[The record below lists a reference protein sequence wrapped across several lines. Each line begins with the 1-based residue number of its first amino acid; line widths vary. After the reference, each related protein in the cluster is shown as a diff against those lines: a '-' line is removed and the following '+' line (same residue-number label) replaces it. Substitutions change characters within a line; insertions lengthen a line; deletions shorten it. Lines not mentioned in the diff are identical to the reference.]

1 MGARAPSWA
10 PPTPTHPQVPGVPF
24 TEPLS
29 STPPPQAGEALNQ
42 MSGFRPTSCPHPQ
55 MQGVSPQPHPGSD
68 RSGGTPPP
76 GEGDPQ
82 AGTSP
87 VADRTPPPN
96 VPTLPSWL
104 QAVPRPLGT
113 LQSWSRAWEERG
125 VRAVCAPARG
135 SILCGQ
141 WGNLRGGSR
150 VPQSCSTLGDRRP
163 PDQQHEGSWWEGGQA
178 SSWRAWWA
186 RGGVRWRVTG
196 RAVTG
201 TPRWGEMPAAM
212 ERARAAATERARA
225 RCYGEGSCPLLRRG
239 LVPPALDRGLP
250 SSGAGQGGKRTP
262 RAEAPT

>member
-1 MGARAPSWA
+1 
-10 PPTPTHPQVPGVPF
+10 
-24 TEPLS
+24 
-29 STPPPQAGEALNQ
+29 
-42 MSGFRPTSCPHPQ
+42 

-68 RSGGTPPP
+68 CSGGTPPP

-113 LQSWSRAWEERG
+113 LRSWSRAWEERG
-125 VRAVCAPARG
+125 VRAVCPPARG

-150 VPQSCSTLGDRRP
+150 VPPSCSTLGDRRP
-163 PDQQHEGSWWEGGQA
+163 PDQQREGSWWEGGQA
-178 SSWRAWWA
+178 SSWRARWA

-201 TPRWGEMPAAM
+201 TPRWGEMPAA
-212 ERARAAATERARA
+212 TERARTT
-225 RCYGEGSCPLLRRG
+225 CYGEGSRHLLRRGLAPLLRRG
-239 LVPPALDRGLP
+239 LAPPALDRGLP
-250 SSGAGQGGKRTP
+250 SSGAGQGGKWTP